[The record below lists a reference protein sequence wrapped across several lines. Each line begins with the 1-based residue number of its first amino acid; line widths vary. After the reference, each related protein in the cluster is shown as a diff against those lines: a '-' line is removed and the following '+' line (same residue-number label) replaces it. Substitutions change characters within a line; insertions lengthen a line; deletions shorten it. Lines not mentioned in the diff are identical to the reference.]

1 MENKETILLE
11 KAQNGDAQA
20 MFELGSYYF
29 LLPRCEFEKA
39 IYWYEKALENGND
52 EAIYWLARVYEEL
65 DIQKASKLNPNSE
78 FITYELSENTKN
90 WYLKALDYFETI
102 YQDNPMYAV
111 TAAEL
116 LSDPEDAIMIDY
128 EKAFKYYLAVADM
141 EYDDYIWVNIA
152 CARVAKMFEL
162 GIGCEIDLEKSKYY
176 KEKSQVDEEYYNNIQ
191 FIE

>member
-20 MFELGSYYF
+20 IFELGSYYF

-176 KEKSQVDEEYYNNIQ
+176 KEKSQIDEEHYS
-191 FIE
+191 FIKF

>member
-11 KAQNGDAQA
+11 KAQNKDAQA

-29 LLPRCEFEKA
+29 LLPRCDEEKAFYWFEKA
-39 IYWYEKALENGND
+39 YENGNND
-52 EAIYWLARVYEEL
+52 ATYWIARVYEEL

-90 WYLKALDYFETI
+90 WYLKALDYFEDN

-111 TAAEL
+111 IAAQL
-116 LSDPEDAIMIDY
+116 LSDPDDSFMIDY
-128 EKAFKYYLAVADM
+128 EQAFKYYLTAADM
-141 EYDDYIWVNIA
+141 EYDDYVWVNIA

-176 KEKSQVDEEYYNNIQ
+176 KEKSQIDEEHYS
-191 FIE
+191 FIKF